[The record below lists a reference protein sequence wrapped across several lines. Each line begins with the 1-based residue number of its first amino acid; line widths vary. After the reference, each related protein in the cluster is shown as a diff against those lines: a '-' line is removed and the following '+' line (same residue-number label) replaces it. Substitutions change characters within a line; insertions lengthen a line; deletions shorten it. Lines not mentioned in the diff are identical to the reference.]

1 MLTPEECSLLV
12 TSPIYTTDSSESD
25 LVKEVCHYIKNKKN
39 CISDSEYRKMIIP
52 MYLNIVEYSDDEN
65 EQKRLMEVIN
75 LTGETRGLFAELRE
89 EGRNEGRNDGIIIG
103 KRKILESLLK
113 NCSIEELSRISGL
126 AISEIR
132 DILNTRL

>member
-1 MLTPEECSLLV
+1 M
-12 TSPIYTTDSSESD
+12 YWG
-25 LVKEVCHYIKNKKN
+25 KN

-52 MYLNIVEYSDDEN
+52 MYLNIIEYIDDEN

-89 EGRNEGRNDGIIIG
+89 EGRNEGINDGIIIG
-103 KRKILESLLK
+103 KKKILESMLE
-113 NCSIEELSRISGL
+113 NCSIEELSRISNM
-126 AISEIR
+126 SVCEIK